1 MKKKNI
7 WILILL
13 LAIAIIGFFFWQH
26 YQSDSDLP
34 EGIVSSN
41 GRLEIE
47 RFDIASLYP
56 GRVEEMLVDEGD
68 DVEKDQLLALL
79 SSTQS
84 ESKVTMAKADEQRAQ
99 QLVSQAKA
107 GRAQGEQT
115 VARAE
120 AEINAR
126 LEQQKVAKLELD
138 NARQMRREGLI
149 SPSELDKRL
158 SAYNGAVAA
167 VQAARAARSEAV
179 AALSRL
185 DAQISEAQAGVA
197 QAQAQENAAASAN
210 DDMSIRSPKS
220 GRVEYQI
227 AKVGSVIAA
236 GNKVVSLLDTSDVF
250 MNIFLPNEQMSAL
263 KVGDEARI
271 VLDGMDMIW
280 PAEIT
285 YIANEAQFTPKSV
298 ETQNEREK
306 LMFKV
311 KLKLPA
317 ETALKY
323 KGTLKGGMTGMGYV
337 RTNTDTA
344 WPENLKVKL
353 AEPKSQ
359 SESKT
364 NADPKLE
371 TTGQS

>member
-7 WILILL
+7 GILILL
-13 LAIAIIGFFFWQH
+13 LAVAIIGFFFWQH

-84 ESKVTMAKADEQRAQ
+84 ESKLTMAKADEQRAQ

-120 AEINAR
+120 AEINAQ

-138 NARQMRREGLI
+138 NARQMRREGLV

-197 QAQAQENAAASAN
+197 QAQAQENAAADAN

-250 MNIFLPNEQMSAL
+250 MNIFLPNEQMSTL

-317 ETALKY
+317 ETALNY

-353 AEPKSQ
+353 AKPKPQ
-359 SESKT
+359 PESTAK
-364 NADPKLE
+364 ADKP
-371 TTGQS
+371 